1 MKRSLSRVLLSAL
14 LIGLCACSSAPRAE
28 EQAREPAAE
37 PEYYWTVES
46 KSGFPLG
53 LNAQVTG
60 IAADRSSIFVLGSR
74 KAAPSLVR
82 MGYQITDHD
91 LRLGESEELELPEH
105 PEGAQALGLS
115 YGAGCFYVLL
125 GIPQEEA
132 PAELSYLVG
141 VYQPG
146 GCLER
151 SLTVEYAEDETPLS
165 ILAMEDGSFCLRGAH
180 HFRRYAANGELIAE
194 LSQYRETLC
203 PPLLINGEL
212 IIQSIDPETSHSVF
226 NTVDFERQRLRAA
239 AKTPDVGAPKS
250 LVQSAI
256 GSALINN
263 GAEIMQVNEQL
274 EAEPILDWYAL
285 TADYGH
291 DYRYLCQL
299 EESFFLAVP
308 KGSGEVRQ
316 LSLRCQPEK
325 RKLVRVGF
333 YGQSADLI
341 DMLAAKFNQYNPDYK
356 VEAISY
362 GSDEAGLTRLLA
374 EIGSR
379 DRLDIVISEGYL
391 IDPGTGFANLYPLI
405 DGDGELSWDSFL
417 PFMLEG
423 LEKDGEL
430 KQIWGSFGISSAVA
444 RNSLAECPTPLR
456 LADCQSYLDGIGYE
470 EPLFDSYLTREL
482 LLSAISNN
490 LIADAYEEETDGYT
504 LDSSHVR
511 ELLTLCRTRPENDG
525 LPQDGTSDGAVET
538 SEVFSLTDIQLDYLN
553 TMEERGESYRLFDGS
568 DGGDNFTCIS
578 AYYRSCFM
586 IPATCGDK
594 ENAWGFLRTLLTADF
609 QLKAFAETHTGYP
622 TNAEAFQTV
631 LDSYASEKSR
641 AALLSLVEHG
651 ELNNYDTAQ
660 LRKLFLECMRPYL
673 YDEYDLTSALN
684 NAQGRINLYAAEHG

>member
-1 MKRSLSRVLLSAL
+1 MKRSLSLVLLSAL

-28 EQAREPAAE
+28 EQTREPAAE
-37 PEYYWTVES
+37 PEYIWTLES

-74 KAAPSLVR
+74 KDAPSLVR
-82 MGYQITDHD
+82 MEYEITDHD

-105 PEGAQALGLS
+105 PEGTQALGLS

-141 VYQPG
+141 VYQPDG
-146 GCLER
+146 RLER
-151 SLTVEYAEDETPLS
+151 SLTVEYPEDETPLS

-180 HFRRYAANGELIAE
+180 HFRRYGAKGELSAE

-203 PPLLINGEL
+203 PPLLINDEL
-212 IIQSIDPETSHSVF
+212 IIQSIDTETKRSVF
-226 NTVDFERQRLRAA
+226 NTVDFEQQRLRAA

-250 LVQSAI
+250 LVQSVI

-263 GAEIMQVNEQL
+263 GAEIIQVNEQL
-274 EAEPILDWYAL
+274 EAEPILDWYTL

-299 EESFFLAVP
+299 EEDFFLAVP

-316 LSLRCQPEK
+316 LTLRCQLDE
-325 RKLVRVGF
+325 RELVRIGF
-333 YGQSADLI
+333 YGQSADLT
-341 DMLAAKFNQYNPDYK
+341 DMLSAKFNQVNPDYK

-374 EIGSR
+374 EIGNG
-379 DRLDIVISEGYL
+379 DKLDIVISEGYL
-391 IDPGTGFANLYPLI
+391 IDPGTGFADLYPLI
-405 DGDGELSWDSFL
+405 DGDGELSRDSFL

-423 LEKDGEL
+423 LERDGEL
-430 KQIWGSFGISSAVA
+430 KQIWGSFGITSAVA
-444 RNSLAECPTPLR
+444 RNPLAEGPTPLR
-456 LADCQSYLDGIGYE
+456 LTDCQSYLDSIGYE
-470 EPLFDSYLTREL
+470 GPLFDSYLTREL

-490 LIADAYEEETDGYT
+490 LIAGAYGEETGGYT
-504 LDSSHVR
+504 LDSPRVR
-511 ELLTLCRTRPENDG
+511 ELLALCRTRPENDG
-525 LPQDGTSDGAVET
+525 LSQDGTFDGTVET
-538 SEVFSLTDIQLDYLN
+538 SEVFSLMDIQLEYLN
-553 TMEERGESYRLFDGS
+553 AMEERGESYRLFDGS

-594 ENAWGFLRTLLTADF
+594 ESAWGFLRTLLTADF
-609 QLKAFAETHTGYP
+609 QLKAFDETHTGYP
-622 TNAEAFQTV
+622 TNAKAFQTV
-631 LDSYASEKSR
+631 LDSYASERSR
-641 AALLSLVEHG
+641 AALLSLIEQG

-660 LRKLFLECMRPYL
+660 LRRIFLECMRPYL
-673 YDEYDLTSALN
+673 YSEYDLDSALT
-684 NAQGRINLYAAEHG
+684 NAQGRMSIYAAEQG